1 MFPKTIRP
9 NIETDVNIQILE
21 SQGPVNVVVSL
32 EDSRNNVISSN
43 NAVITKG
50 TSYLYFIIIYY
61 IYINIFLFRI
71 FLEFKK
77 KILK

>member
-32 EDSRNNVISSN
+32 EDSRNKVISSN

-77 KILK
+77 NP